1 MGFYVKYLLK
11 WQHCEPWNPQT
22 DSRNKRK
29 LQWFGKLL
37 NYKEN
42 DYLLWPLKGSI
53 GTCPG
58 LFQVQERHWKVPQ
71 CPKWT
76 IVSTGE
82 QRWHKS
88 PKTWGIQWCFEA
100 CVWQVWA
107 HITEF
112 YTLLISHDPHPRD
125 GGSTAHTA
133 PVGRTPSRRL
143 TDADLPEMHKWLFF
157 VPPASLQSPWQHMVR
172 VRGGIVEAERGAA

>member
-1 MGFYVKYLLK
+1 M
-11 WQHCEPWNPQT
+11 
-22 DSRNKRK
+22 
-29 LQWFGKLL
+29 
-37 NYKEN
+37 
-42 DYLLWPLKGSI
+42 
-53 GTCPG
+53 GTCPV

-76 IVSTGE
+76 IVSSGE

-107 HITEF
+107 HITDF

-125 GGSTAHTA
+125 GGSAAHTA

-157 VPPASLQSPWQHMVR
+157 VPPASLQSPWQHMAR
-172 VRGGIVEAERGAA
+172 VHGGIVEAERWAAYDPRKCVHMLHCSGLSWTLLTFSWNFTFGDAKLFLLLGNVMSAEERRNI